1 MLATASPDNLE
12 RVRLHLAERIIAHFS
27 GGLVLR
33 EAPGPDCAFA
43 FDLVLGGPPARAGRQ
58 TAAGATM
65 RFFGAG
71 AAEQELVRLARDI
84 SVRDAIPGEVNLG
97 GNFDQE
103 SVLAVLAHLQRV
115 WDSTPPARRAERSE
129 TATRI
134 AVVPGLPNVL
144 RCLELIASGTPLDP
158 KNFAEQET
166 WTIFD
171 RSDGGYGAV
180 VPEERGS
187 FLFDPVTGVR
197 AGSGDWLTIGTLLA
211 LREEQTTAWS
221 IGVIRRVALDAS
233 GHRRVGIQLIP
244 GAPFVVKLAPA
255 SGTRAGE
262 AERRRSAVLLP
273 AAPDERKE
281 ALVVMRAGHYM
292 ATQSLSVQ
300 LSDTRYILQPAGLL
314 EGGEDFD
321 CARFKMVRA

>member
-1 MLATASPDNLE
+1 
-12 RVRLHLAERIIAHFS
+12 
-27 GGLVLR
+27 
-33 EAPGPDCAFA
+33 
-43 FDLVLGGPPARAGRQ
+43 
-58 TAAGATM
+58 M

-71 AAEQELVRLARDI
+71 AAEQALARLARDI
-84 SVRDAIPGEVNLG
+84 SVRDVIPGEVNLG

-103 SVLAVLAHLQRV
+103 AVLAVLAHLQRV

-158 KNFAEQET
+158 KNLAEQET
-166 WTIFD
+166 WTVFD

-211 LREEQTTAWS
+211 LREEQTAAWS
-221 IGVIRRVALDAS
+221 IGVIRRVTFDAS

-244 GAPFVVKLAPA
+244 GAPLVVKLAPA
-255 SGTRAGE
+255 SGARAGE
-262 AERRRSAVLLP
+262 PERRRSAVLLP
-273 AAPDERKE
+273 VAPDDGEE

-292 ATQSLSVQ
+292 STQGLSVR
-300 LSDTRYILQPAGLL
+300 LNDTNYILQPAGLI